1 MLQPQDIYNS
11 SVKNIVIKS
20 QMRFF
25 TAVLCYSTQQ
35 IHRFVSATS
44 LSNMYLVLL
53 ILVKMLRDS
62 QPILSSPPENLF
74 LQHFSCLLCFPK
86 EMGRKTATFCLDFP
100 SLSDL
105 KVIFLDVCFLFLS
118 NFLSKYKSATE
129 RCFKNLYQINGN
141 L

>member
-20 QMRFF
+20 QLRFF

-105 KVIFLDVCFLFLS
+105 KVIFFWMFVFSSSQIFFRNINLPQKDVL
-118 NFLSKYKSATE
+118 KIYTK
-129 RCFKNLYQINGN
+129 
-141 L
+141 

>member
-44 LSNMYLVLL
+44 LSNMYPRVADTSENVARLSTYFIKSSRKLV
-53 ILVKMLRDS
+53 S
-62 QPILSSPPENLF
+62 
-74 LQHFSCLLCFPK
+74 
-86 EMGRKTATFCLDFP
+86 ATF
-100 SLSDL
+100 
-105 KVIFLDVCFLFLS
+105 FLS
-118 NFLSKYKSATE
+118 IVFSKRNGKKNSNILFGFSIPFRLESNFFGCLFSLPLKFSFE
-129 RCFKNLYQINGN
+129 I
-141 L
+141 

>member
-20 QMRFF
+20 QLRFF

-105 KVIFLDVCFLFLS
+105 KVIFFWMFVFSSSQFFFRNINLPQKDVL
-118 NFLSKYKSATE
+118 
-129 RCFKNLYQINGN
+129 QIYTK
-141 L
+141 